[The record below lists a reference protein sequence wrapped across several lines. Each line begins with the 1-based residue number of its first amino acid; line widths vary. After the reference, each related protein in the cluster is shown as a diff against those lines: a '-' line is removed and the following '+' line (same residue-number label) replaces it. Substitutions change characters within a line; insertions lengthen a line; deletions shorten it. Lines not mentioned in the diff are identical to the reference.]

1 MPNEIA
7 KGFDPW
13 IITLP
18 IDCVVPTRVITDKV
32 RSGRKFKRI
41 RTSLAEVGLVE
52 PLVVAPAQQG
62 KHLLLDGHSR
72 LAILRENGA
81 AQVHCLVATDDEAF
95 TYNKRVSHLATI
107 QEHRM
112 IVRALE
118 RGVPEQRMATTL
130 NVDVGHIR
138 QLRTLLDG
146 ICAEAVE
153 LLKDKQ
159 INTRV
164 FRLMRR
170 MKPLRQIE
178 VAELMVAAGNYT
190 ASYAE
195 LLLVGTNQRH
205 LLHPEKPKKVGGL
218 SAEQIAKMERELE
231 TVSTDFR
238 NAEEA
243 YGRNVFDLVLARAY
257 VGKLLRNEEVMR
269 FLARN
274 HPDIHEGFKSIVSEA
289 PFEAL
294 RDAP

>member
-118 RGVPEQRMATTL
+118 QGVPEQRMATTL

-153 LLKDKQ
+153 
-159 INTRV
+159 
-164 FRLMRR
+164 
-170 MKPLRQIE
+170 
-178 VAELMVAAGNYT
+178 VAEGQADQYPRLPADAADET
-190 ASYAE
+190 A
-195 LLLVGTNQRH
+195 
-205 LLHPEKPKKVGGL
+205 
-218 SAEQIAKMERELE
+218 
-231 TVSTDFR
+231 
-238 NAEEA
+238 EA
-243 YGRNVFDLVLARAY
+243 N
-257 VGKLLRNEEVMR
+257 
-269 FLARN
+269 
-274 HPDIHEGFKSIVSEA
+274 
-289 PFEAL
+289 
-294 RDAP
+294 